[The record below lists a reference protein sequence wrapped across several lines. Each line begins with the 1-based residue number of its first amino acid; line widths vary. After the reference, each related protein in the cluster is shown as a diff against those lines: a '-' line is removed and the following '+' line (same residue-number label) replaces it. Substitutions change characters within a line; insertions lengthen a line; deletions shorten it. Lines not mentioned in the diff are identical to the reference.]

1 MADQVM
7 DSTGELKDS
16 AKLMSATEKKC
27 PSCGAALSGIKG
39 ETTKCPYCGTFY
51 TF

>member
-1 MADQVM
+1 MANKQKTVFCCTDCGYETPNW
-7 DSTGELKDS
+7 SG
-16 AKLMSATEKKC
+16 KC